1 MRIILVEYLRQLLL
15 SLSMLSCEGQAH
27 DVAGLAGLI
36 RGAADDDD
44 DDPGED
50 DDDSID
56 DDYRR

>member
-1 MRIILVEYLRQLLL
+1 MEYLRQLLL